1 MLWMCLQTLLPMNA
15 DVARGPVVNQKIQLS
30 RRQLL
35 ILASNSIVAALH
47 GWRY

>member
-15 DVARGPVVNQKIQLS
+15 GVARGPVVNQKIQLS